1 MKGKPNKWGYK
12 IFALAGQSGYIYRFQ
27 VAGDNTLDHTYIE
40 PEIGKSGQVVME
52 LTESVPPGTQLYF
65 DNWFCSP
72 LLIKKFGELQL
83 GATGTVRQNRKAGCP
98 LMSEKALKK
107 EGRGAYDFKSAN
119 GVVVCDWYDNRVVT
133 VASNFHSVQPVS
145 MQSRWSKKDNS
156 YINIPCPNLITAYN
170 KSMGGVDR
178 CDMML
183 ALYRMKMKGRKWYK
197 RLFFHFVD
205 LAVINAWTILRQ
217 TNSPQLKL
225 VNFKMEVAVAL
236 IKGGLLLHPMAAARL
251 SRGIR
256 GAAGDVSGGGDAD
269 DEEEEGDQSAGSRV
283 HDPQAAG
290 RVNKFVRYDGMHHLP
305 RKVAKLP
312 KACRMELC
320 KRRSRMFCVKCQVY
334 LCVDE
339 KSDCF
344 LRFHQKP

>member
-1 MKGKPNKWGYK
+1 
-12 IFALAGQSGYIYRFQ
+12 
-27 VAGDNTLDHTYIE
+27 
-40 PEIGKSGQVVME
+40 
-52 LTESVPPGTQLYF
+52 
-65 DNWFCSP
+65 
-72 LLIKKFGELQL
+72 
-83 GATGTVRQNRKAGCP
+83 
-98 LMSEKALKK
+98 MSEKALKK

-290 RVNKFVRYDGMHHLP
+290 RVNKVVRYDSMYVTSRGRLRSCPRPAGWSCASAEAECFAPSARYICVWTRRATASSGSTRSHRKPGKVRLP
-305 RKVAKLP
+305 VVQFLKVLTFWFAT
-312 KACRMELC
+312 
-320 KRRSRMFCVKCQVY
+320 
-334 LCVDE
+334 
-339 KSDCF
+339 
-344 LRFHQKP
+344 